1 MAELALDLR
10 PTKLSEV
17 LGADSA
23 KKALQAFI
31 DRDSFPNVMLFAG
44 PPGCGKTT
52 LAQIMSAAIAGPDG
66 CVHEVNGS
74 VQNKVEDARDF
85 AEMAESRPFNGRPR
99 VFILNEFHRFT
110 DPAQDALK
118 DPMEKLDAKWLLTT
132 DVPEKISAA
141 IRSRASA
148 ATFQLKPLNVPELNK
163 LVGKVLAGVA
173 LSGKQD
179 EVRDFL
185 VKNKVFSPREVLGVL
200 DQYLAGVPLEE
211 AVHGAEH
218 EPLYN
223 EVSSA
228 VLSGNWT
235 RTASL
240 LKQIKT
246 PDFRAMVA
254 VVSAK
259 LSWALLDEPV
269 GPKADALAACLVG
282 VSNTQYAD
290 GVAFGALRGLLY
302 KTAKAVSGANR

>member
-148 ATFQLKPLNVPELNK
+148 ATFQLKPLNRADIEK
-163 LVGKVLAGVA
+163 LVQRTGATSLGADVV
-173 LSGKQD
+173 
-179 EVRDFL
+179 DFL
-185 VKNKVFSPREVLGVL
+185 WKHQITSPREVLGVL

-240 LKQIKT
+240 LKQVKT

>member
-1 MAELALDLR
+1 MAQLALDLR

-23 KKALQAFI
+23 KKALQSFI
-31 DRDSFPNVMLFAG
+31 DRDSFPNVFLFIG
-44 PPGCGKTT
+44 PPGTGKTT
-52 LAQIMSAAIAGPDG
+52 LAGIMAAAIAGTDG
-66 CVHEVNGS
+66 DIHEINGS
-74 VQNKVEDARDF
+74 VQNKVEDAREF

-110 DPAQDALK
+110 DQAQDALK
-118 DPMEKLDAKWLLTT
+118 DPMEKSGAKWLLTT
-132 DVPEKISAA
+132 DVPEKISTA

-148 ATFQLKPLNVPELNK
+148 ATFQLKPLSGQDIYL
-163 LVGKVLAGVA
+163 LVERAIKEGM
-173 LSGKQD
+173 SGEEGMD
-179 EVRDFL
+179 VSEFL
-185 VKNKVFSPREVLGVL
+185 WKHSITSPREVLGVL
-200 DQYLAGVPLEE
+200 EQYMAGVPLEE

-223 EVSSA
+223 EVSAA
-228 VLSGNWT
+228 VLSGNWPKV
-235 RTASL
+235 ANL

-269 GPKADALAACLVG
+269 GPRADALASCLVG
-282 VSNTQYAD
+282 VSNTQYTD
-290 GVAFGALRGLLY
+290 GVAYGALRGLLY
-302 KTAKAVSGANR
+302 KTVKAIGASR

>member
-1 MAELALDLR
+1 MSQLALDLR
-10 PTKLSEV
+10 PTKLSDV
-17 LGADSA
+17 LGNDNT
-23 KKALQAFI
+23 KRALQSFI
-31 DRDSFPNVMLFAG
+31 DKDSFPNVFLFIG

-52 LAQIMSAAIAGPDG
+52 LAEIIAATIAGPDG
-66 CVHEVNGS
+66 DIHTINGS
-74 VQNKVEDARDF
+74 VQNKVEDAREF
-85 AEMAESRPFNGRPR
+85 AEIAESRPFNGRPR

-110 DPAQDALK
+110 DQAQDALK
-118 DPMEKLDAKWLLTT
+118 DPMEKTPARWLITT

-148 ATFQLKPLNVPELNK
+148 ATFELKPLRRPDIALLLTRATPKGTDCLSLASKLDEL
-163 LVGKVLAGVA
+163 
-173 LSGKQD
+173 D
-179 EVRDFL
+179 
-185 VKNKVFSPREVLGVL
+185 VKSPREILGVVE
-200 DQYLAGVPLEE
+200 QYLAGVPLEE

-223 EVSSA
+223 EVSAA

-235 RTASL
+235 KTAGL

-259 LSWALLDEPV
+259 LSWALLDEPI
-269 GPKADALAACLVG
+269 GARADALSVCLVG

-290 GVAFGALRGLLY
+290 GVAFGCLRALMY
-302 KTAKAVSGANR
+302 KCCKSIQGASR

>member
-1 MAELALDLR
+1 M
-10 PTKLSEV
+10 
-17 LGADSA
+17 
-23 KKALQAFI
+23 
-31 DRDSFPNVMLFAG
+31 
-44 PPGCGKTT
+44 
-52 LAQIMSAAIAGPDG
+52 
-66 CVHEVNGS
+66 
-74 VQNKVEDARDF
+74 
-85 AEMAESRPFNGRPR
+85 
-99 VFILNEFHRFT
+99 FILNEFHRFT

-148 ATFQLKPLNVPELNK
+148 ATFQLKPLNRADIEK
-163 LVGKVLAGVA
+163 LVQRTGATSLGADVV
-173 LSGKQD
+173 
-179 EVRDFL
+179 DFL
-185 VKNKVFSPREVLGVL
+185 WKHQITPPREVLGVL

-259 LSWALLDEPV
+259 LSWARLDEPV

>member
-1 MAELALDLR
+1 MSNLALDMR

-23 KKALQAFI
+23 KKALQSFI
-31 DRDSFPNVMLFAG
+31 DRDSFPNVMLFVG

-52 LAQIMSAAIAGPDG
+52 LAQIIATAIAKADG
-66 CVHEVNGS
+66 CIHEVNGS

-110 DPAQDALK
+110 DPSQDALK

-148 ATFQLKPLNVPELNK
+148 ATFQLKPLNRADIEK
-163 LVGKVLAGVA
+163 LVQRTGATSLGADVV
-173 LSGKQD
+173 
-179 EVRDFL
+179 DFL
-185 VKNKVFSPREVLGVL
+185 WKHQITSPREVLGVL